1 MELSRMKELVSELNK
16 ASRAYYSEGE
26 EIMPDR
32 EYDRLYDELEQLEAQ
47 LGITFA
53 GSPTNKVGFEVV
65 SGLTKAAHE
74 TPLLSLDKTKSTEKL
89 LEFLG
94 TEEGLLSW
102 KLDGLNI
109 SLKYAGGEL
118 VQAITR
124 GNGQIGEDITHNA
137 KVLKNVP
144 LKVPHKGSF
153 TVNGEA
159 VITLP
164 DFEEINKKE
173 GGKYKNPRNL
183 VSGAMRLLS
192 SMAAAA
198 RPAYFY
204 AIGAALSEHA
214 QSTGNRL
221 VAHENNSDV
230 GATPASPAFTKKSQK
245 LKWLKEQGFG
255 VARFEHVNAINL
267 QESVQMFEGLAPNFE
282 IATDGLVLTFDD
294 INYSAALGATSKFP
308 RDSLAF
314 KWTDEIAETYLVS
327 VEWSTSRT
335 GLINPVAVFE
345 PVEIDGT
352 QVSRASIHN
361 VSILKQLELCP
372 GDRITVYKANMIIP
386 QVDENLSKT
395 ETPREVAIPDECP
408 ACWGKTVIIGN
419 PETLNCT
426 ADDCRAKLTG
436 ALVHFVS
443 RDALN
448 IQGLSEQ
455 TIEKL
460 VELKLLENYLDLFE
474 LHNHEKKITLLE
486 GFGKKSFDNL
496 IKSINAA
503 KKIKLENFI
512 YALGIRHIGL
522 ANAKLL
528 CDSFSHD
535 HAKIAEACQQEDYA
549 EALGE
554 IKGFGSAMAD
564 SLHEFFSKSEN
575 VRLFNQAMGALEIVR
590 PVASEKR
597 ALSGLTFVITGD
609 VKNFKN
615 RKELQNY
622 IEAQGGRVS
631 TAVSAKT
638 DYLINNDTKSASSKN
653 NKAISLGVKIISEED
668 FLNLIK

>member
-1 MELSRMKELVSELNK
+1 MERARMKELVETLSK

-26 EIMPDR
+26 EIMSDK
-32 EYDRLYDELEQLEAQ
+32 EYDRLIDELSCLEEK
-47 LGITFA
+47 LGMVLA
-53 GSPTNKVGFEVV
+53 GSPTNKVGHEVV
-65 SGLTKAAHE
+65 SSLKKAAHE
-74 TPLLSLDKTKSTEKL
+74 MPLLSLDKTKSVEKL

-94 TEEGLLSW
+94 MEEGLLSW

-109 SLKYAGGEL
+109 SIKYAGGEL

-124 GNGQIGEDITHNA
+124 GNGQVGEDITHNA

-144 LKVPHKGSF
+144 LKVPYKGSF

-159 VITLP
+159 IITMP
-164 DFEEINKKE
+164 DFYELNEKE

-192 SMAAAA
+192 SETSAA
-198 RPAYFY
+198 RPAKFF
-204 AIGAALSEHA
+204 AIHA
-214 QSTGNRL
+214 NISS
-221 VAHENNSDV
+221 AE
-230 GATPASPAFTKKSQK
+230 FTKKSQR
-245 LKWLKEQGFG
+245 LEWLKEQGFDI
-255 VARFEHVNAINL
+255 ADYKHVNALNL
-267 QESVQMFEGLAPNFE
+267 QESIHLFESLVPSFE

-294 INYSAALGATSKFP
+294 INYSARLGATSKFP
-308 RDSLAF
+308 RDSIAF
-314 KWTDEIAETYLVS
+314 KWTDEVAESNLVKI
-327 VEWSTSRT
+327 EWNTSRT

-361 VSILKQLELCP
+361 VSILKQLELFP

-386 QVDENLSKT
+386 QIDENLSKT
-395 ETPREVAIPDECP
+395 ETSRAVSIPDKCP
-408 ACWGKTVIIGN
+408 ACGAITAILGD

-426 ADDCRAKLTG
+426 ADGCRAKLTG

-455 TIEKL
+455 TIEKF
-460 VELKLLENYLDLFE
+460 VELKLLNSFLDLFE
-474 LHNHEKKITLLE
+474 LQSHEQVITNLE

-496 IKSINAA
+496 VFAINAA
-503 KKIKLENFI
+503 KKVNLENFI

-528 CDSFSHD
+528 CDFFSHD
-535 HAKIAEACQQEDYA
+535 YKKIAEACKQDDYA
-549 EALGE
+549 EVLSE
-554 IKGFGSAMAD
+554 IKGFGEVMTH
-564 SLHEFFSKSEN
+564 SLHGFFSKEEN
-575 VRLFNQAMGALEIVR
+575 IQMFFQAMNVLEITK
-590 PVASEKR
+590 PIKNENLP
-597 ALSGLTFVITGD
+597 LSGLTFVITGD
-609 VKNFKN
+609 VKGFKN

-631 TAVSAKT
+631 TSVSAKT
-638 DYLINNDTKSASSKN
+638 DYLINNDTESTSSKN
-653 NKAISLGVKIISEED
+653 KKAISLGVKIISEDD
-668 FLNLIK
+668 FMRGL